1 MVYGNLGVTP
11 PRLPEPPIE
20 FGRDPLVTSSYVM
33 DLVRSLEVFINQQQ
47 SSETEEQL
55 ETISWFMGQ

>member
-11 PRLPEPPIE
+11 PRLPEPPTEI
-20 FGRDPLVTSSYVM
+20 TSEYM
-33 DLVRSLEVFINQQQ
+33 FDLVRALEVFINQQQ

>member
-11 PRLPEPPIE
+11 PRLPEPPTEI
-20 FGRDPLVTSSYVM
+20 TSQYM
-33 DLVRSLEVFINQQQ
+33 FDLVSALEVFINQQQ

>member
-11 PRLPEPPIE
+11 PRLPEPPTEI
-20 FGRDPLVTSSYVM
+20 TSQYM
-33 DLVRSLEVFINQQQ
+33 FDLVRALEVFINQQQ

>member
-11 PRLPEPPIE
+11 PRFPEPPTEI
-20 FGRDPLVTSSYVM
+20 TSEYM
-33 DLVRSLEVFINQQQ
+33 FDLVRALEVFINQQQ

>member
-11 PRLPEPPIE
+11 PRLPEPPAD
-20 FGRDPLVTSSYVM
+20 FARDPLVTPEYM
-33 DLVRSLEVFINQQQ
+33 FDLVRALEVFINQQQ
-47 SSETEEQL
+47 SSETEEEL

>member
-1 MVYGNLGVTP
+1 MVYGNLGTIP
-11 PRLPEPPIE
+11 PRLPEPPQEI
-20 FGRDPLVTSSYVM
+20 TSQYM
-33 DLVRSLEVFINQQQ
+33 FDLVRALEVFINQQQ

>member
-11 PRLPEPPIE
+11 PRLREPPAD
-20 FGRDPLVTSSYVM
+20 FARDPLVTASYIG
-33 DLVRSLEVFINQQQ
+33 DLIRALEVFINQQQ
-47 SSETEEQL
+47 STETEEQL